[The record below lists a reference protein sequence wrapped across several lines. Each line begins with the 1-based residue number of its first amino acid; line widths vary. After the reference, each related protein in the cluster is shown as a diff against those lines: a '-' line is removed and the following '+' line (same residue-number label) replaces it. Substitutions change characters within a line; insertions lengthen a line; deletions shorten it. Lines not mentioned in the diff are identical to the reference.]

1 MDVNYTKSFIQ
12 YGMDAL
18 QHMTLS
24 LVTCKMKS
32 RLAKYNASYIL
43 TDSEHFNEKIE
54 NIRSLKKKRILRI
67 HLN

>member
-1 MDVNYTKSFIQ
+1 
-12 YGMDAL
+12 
-18 QHMTLS
+18 
-24 LVTCKMKS
+24 MKS

>member
-1 MDVNYTKSFIQ
+1 
-12 YGMDAL
+12 
-18 QHMTLS
+18 
-24 LVTCKMKS
+24 MKS

-43 TDSEHFNEKIE
+43 TDREHFNEKIE